1 MGLALRLYSSAKV
14 RAVSAILLV
23 QLERVEEALIL
34 KLCFLSSYQTEWR
47 LTDVLTKVTDG
58 VLK

>member
-14 RAVSAILLV
+14 SAVSAILLV

-34 KLCFLSSYQTEWR
+34 KLCFLSSYQTDGESEKI
-47 LTDVLTKVTDG
+47 LTY
-58 VLK
+58 